1 MSSIYYENIKKALK
15 NSGKSQRE
23 VAKEIGIHEGSL
35 SRQIQGRMDPTASVI
50 KGLSKSLNVSADYLL
65 GLEEQEF
72 SSFEKIEIKK
82 DISRLQDKFDRFGE
96 FDVAPVPL
104 LEDSIAAGAPVPIS
118 GRSEENRYFL
128 KSWLR
133 RFRSPVLIKVGR
145 HQESMSPTILP
156 GDLLLLDR
164 RPVLHPKKNA
174 IYALNAEEGGTI
186 KRCSLSG
193 GKLRLTPDN
202 PDYSDKVIFIE
213 DVDIRKIIVGRV
225 VWIARELD
233 DPDDEEE
240 KSNDK

>member
-1 MSSIYYENIKKALK
+1 MNYNLTNIQKIIKTT
-15 NSGKSQRE
+15 GKSQKA
-23 VAKEIGIHEGSL
+23 VALSIGITPEAL
-35 SRQIQGRMDPTASVI
+35 SKYIRGINSPTAGILVR
-50 KGLSKSLNVSADYLL
+50 LSDNLGVSIDYLL
-65 GLEEQEF
+65 GRGEPSF
-72 SSFEKIEIKK
+72 SDPEKAEIKK
-82 DISRLQDKFDRFGE
+82 DLSRLQDKFDKLGE

-133 RFRSPVLIKVGR
+133 RFRSPVMIKVGR
-145 HQESMSPTILP
+145 RQESMTPTILP